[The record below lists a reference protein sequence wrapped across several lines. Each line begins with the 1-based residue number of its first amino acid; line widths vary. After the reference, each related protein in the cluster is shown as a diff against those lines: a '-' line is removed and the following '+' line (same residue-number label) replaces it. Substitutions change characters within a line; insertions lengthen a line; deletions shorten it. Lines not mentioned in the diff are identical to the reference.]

1 MGSEAEI
8 SFIILDGYNI
18 IGTSHRDLEAQ
29 REKLVQFLIKYRE
42 ARGHEIVVVFD
53 GWKAGS
59 GAESTFVKGGVK
71 IIYSQLGENA
81 DSVIK
86 RIIST
91 ERREWIVVSSDRD
104 IASHAWAAGSIP
116 ISSDDFQ
123 QCAWR
128 ISGGGN
134 ELSELEDSGDDQELS
149 IYAKGNPHRPSKK
162 DKAVQRALSK
172 L

>member
-1 MGSEAEI
+1 MPEAEI

-29 REKLVQFLIKYRE
+29 REKLVQSLIKYRE
-42 ARGHEIVVVFD
+42 ARGHDIVVVFD

-59 GAESTFVKGGVK
+59 GSENTVVKGGVK
-71 IIYSQLGENA
+71 IIYSRLGENA

-86 RIIST
+86 RILSA
-91 ERREWIVVSSDRD
+91 EKREWIVVSSDRD

-116 ISSDDFQ
+116 ISSGDFQ
-123 QCAWR
+123 QFACRTTETAD
-128 ISGGGN
+128 
-134 ELSELEDSGDDQELS
+134 LEDSDESPESGR
-149 IYAKGNPHRPSKK
+149 YGKGNPHRPSKK
-162 DKAVQRALSK
+162 EKAVQRALNR